1 VFRSDDIARSNV
13 GGAFFTRW
21 PWLLGAP
28 GMQTLPRRTQF
39 LHGTF
44 MQHFI
49 FSFLHDSHAVADIR
63 ETVDERE
70 AEIEKAVQRVEN
82 KIKLNQP
89 ENAFQKFR

>member
-1 VFRSDDIARSNV
+1 
-13 GGAFFTRW
+13 
-21 PWLLGAP
+21 
-28 GMQTLPRRTQF
+28 
-39 LHGTF
+39 

-82 KIKLNQP
+82 KIKLNQS